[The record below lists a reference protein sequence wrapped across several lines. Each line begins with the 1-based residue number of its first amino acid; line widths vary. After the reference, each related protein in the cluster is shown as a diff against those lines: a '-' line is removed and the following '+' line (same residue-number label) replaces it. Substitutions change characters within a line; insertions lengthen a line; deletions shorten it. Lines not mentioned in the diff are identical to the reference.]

1 MKELTAAL
9 ITGGKSSRMGRDKA
23 WLAVD
28 GEPLWRRQL
37 ATLRA
42 LEPAEVFICGAGRD
56 DLAAPDA
63 RALLDAVPDRGP
75 LGGLAAALQA
85 SAEPFVVSLAVDLPA
100 MSSEF
105 LAGLVEE
112 AAAGGAG
119 VVPELD
125 GFYQGLAAV
134 YPRALA
140 EVAVRLA
147 GDADHSLQHFVREG
161 LAAGLLRARPVAECE
176 RGVFANW
183 NAPEDVKSSAG
194 SSNPPCR

>member
-9 ITGGKSSRMGRDKA
+9 ITGGKSTRMGRDKA

-37 ATLRA
+37 ATLRT
-42 LEPAEVFICGAGRD
+42 LEPAEIFVCGAGRD

-75 LGGLAAALQA
+75 LGGLAAALA
-85 SAEPFVVSLAVDLPA
+85 AAAEPFVVVLAVDLPA
-100 MSSEF
+100 MTPEF
-105 LAGLVEE
+105 LSELVDE
-112 AAAGGAG
+112 AAASGAG
-119 VVPELD
+119 VVPELE

-140 EVAVRLA
+140 ECAARLA
-147 GDADHSLQHFVREG
+147 ADEDHSLQHFIREG
-161 LAAGLLRARPVAECE
+161 IAAGLLVARAVAECE
-176 RGVFANW
+176 RGLFANW
-183 NAPEDVKSSAG
+183 NAPGDVG
-194 SSNPPCR
+194 